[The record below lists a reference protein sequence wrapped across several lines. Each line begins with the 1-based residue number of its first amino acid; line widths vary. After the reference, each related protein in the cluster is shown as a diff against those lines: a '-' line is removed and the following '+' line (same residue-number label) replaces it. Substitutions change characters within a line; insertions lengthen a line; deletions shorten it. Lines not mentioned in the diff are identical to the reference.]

1 MSYLPFV
8 RYATVVGILLLLL
21 LPVSGLA
28 DEFYTITSSAT
39 AGGSISPFGDVRVES
54 GATPI
59 FFIINNTGYK
69 VDTVIVDQKSI
80 GPVPVYNFP
89 PVHSNHTILATFKL
103 MVGSIT
109 VISDPQG
116 ASVSIDGVYYGT
128 TWLKG
133 ALPIHNIPVGPH
145 TVTVTYEGYE
155 DWISNVTVIED
166 GTVTIRALLIP
177 ATIPP
182 TTVPTTTVTTTVPTT
197 TVATTVP
204 TTTVTTTVPTTTVAT
219 TVPTTTVTTT
229 VPTTTVTTTVPTTA
243 ATTTVPTTTVTT
255 TVPTTAATTT
265 VPTNVPTTLVI
276 IPPFVGNLT
285 VAPTE
290 HPGEQQNTTG
300 GFADFSGG
308 RGAIAIILLSTALC
322 GILASRDLISG
333 KAFRYSPSL
342 RNRGL
347 GIIAYALS
355 ATGLLFTLNYYME
368 ASGAGL
374 LESDQGLWA
383 ALFFLMLYLCISSVV
398 LIIGTW
404 RAWPFSWT
412 IKVHTATA
420 VFLVFIGILA
430 FLGLGS
436 FQGAPLAMGISASL
450 LASVC
455 SRWQDI
461 SITRQIK
468 GAAGEIAVAGTKNQ
482 EDMEKTRIFGSPLP
496 DTFPKEIA
504 DRYYD
509 IRYVGSGGIAKVFLA
524 KKREND
530 MPVALKIPI
539 HFDETAGKCF
549 MKEIMA
555 WEGLDH
561 PNIVK
566 VSEVNILPVPFVE
579 MEYIERTLFDIPRPM
594 SPGDAAKII
603 LGIAE
608 GLAYAHSKGIIHRDI
623 KPQNILVTPDGIPKI
638 TDWGMSKVMGACIVP
653 TLTGFSLSYAAPEQ
667 ISPQKFGDTDQRTDI
682 YQLGTLFFELVTGKI
697 PFEGDEIGRVTSRIT
712 SEDPPRPSALNP
724 EAAEVEPIIRKC
736 MEKDPNKRYQSAEDL
751 ISDLRNYLNPST
763 QPDKYQIFED

>member
-204 TTTVTTTVPTTTVAT
+204 TTTV
-219 TVPTTTVTTT
+219 
-229 VPTTTVTTTVPTTA
+229 
-243 ATTTVPTTTVTT
+243 TTTVPTTTVTT